1 MGKIWFTSDT
11 HFFHSNIIKYCG
23 RPYKTFDEMNNDM
36 IKKWNE
42 RIKPEDTVYFLG
54 DFNFKSGSGRGE
66 GEPVTA
72 RDIIRKLNGKII
84 FVEGNH
90 DAAGNGI
97 NTHIKAL
104 LLNAGGLE
112 IYCIHNP
119 ADSNNAFKLNLCGHV
134 HEKWKSKI
142 DVKHGM
148 RTIIINCGVDV
159 WKFYPVSLEEILN
172 EYNYVLKN
180 KGLKTFRI
188 K

>member
-1 MGKIWFTSDT
+1 MGKTWFTSDT

-23 RPYKTFDEMNNDM
+23 RPYNNFDEMNNSI

-66 GEPVTA
+66 GEPIKVQE
-72 RDIIRKLNGKII
+72 IIRKLNGHII
-84 FVEGNH
+84 FIKGNH
-90 DAAGNGI
+90 DGDSNGI
-97 NTHIKAL
+97 KSPIKAMVIEL
-104 LLNAGGLE
+104 GGME
-112 IYCIHNP
+112 IFCTHDP

-134 HEKWKSKI
+134 HEKWKSRI

-148 RTIIINCGVDV
+148 RTVIINCGVDV
-159 WKFYPVSLEEILN
+159 WDFYPVSLEEILD

-180 KGLKTFRI
+180 KGLKTYRG